1 MMYTKL
7 MAGDRYDV
15 VIPSD
20 YMIERL
26 MKEDFL
32 QPLDKSLIPNMENMD
47 ARHAAMIPKNETGR
61 SSLLGQRGLAP

>member
-15 VIPSD
+15 IIPSD

-26 MKEDFL
+26 M
-32 QPLDKSLIPNMENMD
+32 NG
-47 ARHAAMIPKNETGR
+47 T
-61 SSLLGQRGLAP
+61 SSSRLTRA